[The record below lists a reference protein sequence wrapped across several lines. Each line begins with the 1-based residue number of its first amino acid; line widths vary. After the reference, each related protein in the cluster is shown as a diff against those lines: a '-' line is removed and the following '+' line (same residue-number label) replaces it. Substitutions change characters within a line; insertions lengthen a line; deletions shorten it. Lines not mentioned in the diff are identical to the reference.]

1 VGIARGRVG
10 REAGRVHRWRARAGY
25 SLVDLLVALAVGGGL
40 LASTV
45 TLLHLGLR
53 AWLWGAARVEAQQSA
68 RYALERMASELREAG
83 YDPTVAG
90 IAPVVVAEP
99 ARIAFQRDFNGNG
112 VVDPTRERVTYLLR
126 AGETI
131 LRRDAGG
138 GAQPVIE
145 GVRVFRLTYLDRA
158 GRETADPA
166 AVTAVRIRLEV
177 GRDGGGV
184 LMETQATLR
193 NLLW

>member
-1 VGIARGRVG
+1 MGAPASRD
-10 REAGRVHRWRARAGY
+10 AGGVRARTAGY

-40 LASTV
+40 MASSLG
-45 TLLHLGLR
+45 LLHLGLR
-53 AWLWGAARVEAQQSA
+53 AWLWGSARVSAQQSA

-90 IAPVVVAEP
+90 IAPVLVAEP
-99 ARIAFQRDFNGNG
+99 TRVVFQRDLNGNG

-126 AGETI
+126 PGERI

-145 GVRVFRLTYLDRA
+145 EVRELRLSYLDRT
-158 GRETADPA
+158 GGPTADPA
-166 AVTAVRIRLEV
+166 AVTAVRIRIEV
-177 GRDGGGV
+177 GELGSAV
-184 LMETQATLR
+184 VVETQATLR